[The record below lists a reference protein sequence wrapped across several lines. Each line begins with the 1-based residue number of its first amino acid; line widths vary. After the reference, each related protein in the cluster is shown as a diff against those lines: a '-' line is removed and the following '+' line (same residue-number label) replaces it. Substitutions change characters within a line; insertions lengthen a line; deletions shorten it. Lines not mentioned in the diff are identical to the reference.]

1 MLIINYS
8 DYRAIPDLDRY
19 DRNDLVEDDEEE
31 EEMDYQTRM
40 AAEQEMNRRDRVYG
54 ARRWNRVGEE
64 DGIQSIF
71 CFYYQ

>member
-19 DRNDLVEDDEEE
+19 DRNDLAEDDEEE

-64 DGIQSIF
+64 DGTQSIF

>member
-1 MLIINYS
+1 
-8 DYRAIPDLDRY
+8 
-19 DRNDLVEDDEEE
+19 
-31 EEMDYQTRM
+31 MDYQTRM